1 MHYLLNNIDRKTG
14 SRPDR
19 SELNSRSLNIINAG
33 ADPFAGVLAAAF
45 FYLLHNQCALRK
57 ATKEIREMFSTPSE
71 ICSGPKLNSCVYLQA
86 CIQETLRLAPP
97 APSHL
102 PREVLP
108 GDIDVYG
115 TTFLVVCTSR
125 ESVELAHWTFC
136 PFSLGICRCI
146 GKNVEYLEL
155 KLVLAHI
162 LHRFDM
168 RLAAT
173 DMNLGGGNPD
183 LEGERHRLDEFQLVD
198 YIGVARNGPHRRR
211 ICG

>member
-1 MHYLLNNIDRKTG
+1 MSGKAARESIQPVNYAIDQLDRRIEKEKESQRGEKDIPKDLMHYLLNNIDRKTG

-115 TTFLVVCTSR
+115 TTFLVVWWSPFPHTQSTTTSNATPTR
-125 ESVELAHWTFC
+125 SNSAQNVGFPRKAPLEKVLS
-136 PFSLGICRCI
+136 SLI
-146 GKNVEYLEL
+146 GHFV
-155 KLVLAHI
+155 
-162 LHRFDM
+162 
-168 RLAAT
+168 RLA
-173 DMNLGGGNPD
+173 
-183 LEGERHRLDEFQLVD
+183 
-198 YIGVARNGPHRRR
+198 
-211 ICG
+211 